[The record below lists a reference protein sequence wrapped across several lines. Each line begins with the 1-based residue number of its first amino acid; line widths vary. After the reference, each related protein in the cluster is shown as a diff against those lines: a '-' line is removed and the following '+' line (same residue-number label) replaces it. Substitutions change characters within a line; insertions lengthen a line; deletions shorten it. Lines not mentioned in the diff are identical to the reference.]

1 MKTSRK
7 AFTLIE
13 LLVVIAIIAIL
24 AAILFPVFA
33 QAREKA
39 RAISCLSNV
48 KQWALAGA
56 MYVQDYDE
64 TLPGL
69 YLLGDGAPGCCP
81 AGWPWTMLIEPYVK
95 TQALLNCPSV
105 RVPAPWFYNGVDQ
118 IQIFFRHYGWNSK
131 YLGGFIGRSS
141 QATGTNPVSL
151 AAVQEPTNTVMF
163 GDCTDGRGAS
173 FGYGYYNMS
182 APSSIRGHPVAGP
195 KGYADDPRFY
205 SESSAGLQCYD
216 DPAYE
221 CFWFGRPAARH
232 TGGAT
237 FAWVDGHAKWFRV
250 PGRITQD
257 DWLWALNK
265 TGFTP

>member
-1 MKTSRK
+1 MKSSRK

-56 MYVQDYDE
+56 MYIQDYDE
-64 TLPGL
+64 TLPSL
-69 YLLGDGAPGCCP
+69 YLLDDNGPGCCP
-81 AGWPWTMLIEPYVK
+81 YGWPWTMQIQPYVK
-95 TQALLNCPSV
+95 NKQLLNCPSV
-105 RVPAPWFYNGVDQ
+105 SQPQPWFYRGVDQ
-118 IQIFFRHYGWNSK
+118 IEIFFRHYGWNAK
-131 YLGGFIGRSS
+131 YLGGFVGRSS
-141 QATGTNPVSL
+141 QATGGAAVSL
-151 AAVQEPTNTVMF
+151 GAVQEAANTVMF
-163 GDCTDGRGAS
+163 GDSTDGRGTRW
-173 FGYGYYNMS
+173 GYGYYNMS
-182 APSSIRGHPVAGP
+182 APSSIRGDARFA
-195 KGYADDPRFY
+195 KYADNPKFY
-205 SESSAGLQCYD
+205 SDDSSGLQCYD

-221 CFWFGRPAARH
+221 CWWFGRPAARH
-232 TGGAT
+232 TGGAN

-257 DWLWALNK
+257 DWLWALDK
-265 TGFTP
+265 TGFVP